1 LEIAGFSLHRVNG
14 SHHILRHPGP
24 PLRNVTV
31 PVHRSKALKRAT
43 LNSIIKQAGL
53 TLEEF
58 VALLR

>member
-1 LEIAGFSLHRVNG
+1 LEAAGFSLHRITG

-31 PVHRSKALKRAT
+31 PVHRAKTLKRAT

-58 VALLR
+58 VALL